1 VTRGPK
7 CGVLMDNIRIRT
19 AKEDDFRDIFK
30 IANNCRPMVTERISI
45 YHIFTKFFQ
54 NTVFVAEKLQ
64 NKNEI
69 IIGFLIGFISQTNSS
84 EGYIHQLC
92 VDPEYRGEGVA
103 FNLIRNF
110 LDAVS
115 EIGCKKVYL
124 IVKPINKDAISFYEK
139 LGFNTEVP
147 ESKILKFRNLNLFKD
162 YDGFGEHMLVFRKDI
177 E

>member
-1 VTRGPK
+1 
-7 CGVLMDNIRIRT
+7 MENIRIRT
-19 AKEDDFRDIFK
+19 AKEDDFKAISK
-30 IANNCRPMVTERISI
+30 IANNSGSIVPERRSI

-54 NTVFVAEKLQ
+54 NTVFVAENIQ

-69 IIGFLIGFISQTNSS
+69 IIGFLIGFISQSNSS
-84 EGYIHQLC
+84 ECYIHQLY
-92 VDPEYRGEGVA
+92 VDPKYRGEGIA

-110 LDAVS
+110 LGVVS

-124 IVKPINKDAISFYEK
+124 ITKPVNSYAIAFYEK
-139 LGFNTEVP
+139 LGFNTDVSD
-147 ESKILKFRNLNLFKD
+147 SKILKFRNLNLFKD